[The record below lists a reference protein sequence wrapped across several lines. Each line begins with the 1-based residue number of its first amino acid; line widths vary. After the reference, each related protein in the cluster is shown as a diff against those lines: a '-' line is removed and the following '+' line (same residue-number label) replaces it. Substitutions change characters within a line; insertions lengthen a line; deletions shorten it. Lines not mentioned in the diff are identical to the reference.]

1 MKKTI
6 LLFGLMSLF
15 SCGQASDNIGDLE
28 KPAEQPTPSEPE
40 EELPALTSF
49 PLRVNIQSEYATPEK
64 IIDNEWVAVGISRP
78 YALQIDE
85 KNRYNGKHTFRF
97 ELRNDDNSLE
107 GYNENETKGRAEVS
121 YCYATEADFASL
133 PANAYS
139 NAQRMKTVYHHGK

>member
-28 KPAEQPTPSEPE
+28 KPAEQPTPSELE
-40 EELPALTSF
+40 EELPDLTSF
-49 PLRVNIQSEYATPEK
+49 PARVNIQAEYATPEK

-97 ELRNDDNSLE
+97 ELRDDDNSLE

-121 YCYATEADFASL
+121 YCYAT
-133 PANAYS
+133 
-139 NAQRMKTVYHHGK
+139 